1 MSADALEPV
10 ALGRRPH
17 AGTLL
22 AIWVVLLVAIPSAL
36 VVGPLGSAGSPAQL
50 VGLVAGGW
58 WLAYQVQRSRARLT
72 PSEPTR
78 TAMAVFAA
86 AMIASYVA
94 ATSRPIEGIELSA
107 ADRGLLVIL
116 SLWGVTLLTTDGLVS
131 RANLDSLL
139 RLLVW
144 LTAAAAA
151 VGCLQFFTGATI
163 VDRIDIPGLSA
174 NKDIIGSLDR
184 NGFARVLGTSMHP
197 IEFGML
203 LATVLPI
210 ALHYAARDTDR
221 SRWKRYTPVVLIC
234 AALPL
239 TMSRSAVLGVAVLLI
254 VLFPTWSKRQRLL
267 ALGGVV
273 VGTCVVYVAVPGLV
287 GTMVRLF
294 TGISD
299 DSSAQSRTD
308 SYSLALQFVS
318 RSPITGRGLSTFLP
332 SYRILDNQYL
342 GTLVGSG
349 ILGLVALLALVV
361 TVLVQARRMS
371 HRLASP
377 DDRLLARA
385 LMASVAAGA
394 VACATFDAF
403 GFPQTAGTFF
413 FAIGCI
419 GALRRH
425 AAGAV
430 VEAAAGAPE
439 GSRDAPAAPRTDGHG
454 RSVPPRA
461 PVATD
466 RPLDPAQ
473 A

>member
-273 VGTCVVYVAVPGLV
+273 VGTCVVYVAVPAWSARWSGCSPESPTTAARSR
-287 GTMVRLF
+287 GPTPTRWRCSSCPVR
-294 TGISD
+294 
-299 DSSAQSRTD
+299 
-308 SYSLALQFVS
+308 
-318 RSPITGRGLSTFLP
+318 RSPAEACRRSCRRTGSSTTSTSARWSGP
-332 SYRILDNQYL
+332 
-342 GTLVGSG
+342 GSS
-349 ILGLVALLALVV
+349 VWW
-361 TVLVQARRMS
+361 RCS
-371 HRLASP
+371 HS
-377 DDRLLARA
+377 
-385 LMASVAAGA
+385 S
-394 VACATFDAF
+394 
-403 GFPQTAGTFF
+403 
-413 FAIGCI
+413 
-419 GALRRH
+419 
-425 AAGAV
+425 
-430 VEAAAGAPE
+430 
-439 GSRDAPAAPRTDGHG
+439 
-454 RSVPPRA
+454 
-461 PVATD
+461 
-466 RPLDPAQ
+466 
-473 A
+473 